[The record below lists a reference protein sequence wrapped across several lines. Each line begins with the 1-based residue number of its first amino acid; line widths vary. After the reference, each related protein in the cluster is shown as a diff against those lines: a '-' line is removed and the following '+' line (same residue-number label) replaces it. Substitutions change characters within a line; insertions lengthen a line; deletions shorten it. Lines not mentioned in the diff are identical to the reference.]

1 MSETKIVSEVYK
13 IDSTIESV
21 YAFLSDFNRIG
32 AIVDMAQKM
41 GAVQQMDQVKQISE
55 KIEDIRFT
63 KDTCT
68 FVVKG
73 LGEMAVK
80 ILEKEEPKLIKFGGD
95 GNLPFEFYLWI
106 QLLENGPYDTR
117 MRITFEGHMNMVIK
131 MMLKG
136 KLEKGINQ
144 LAEGLSKIP
153 YMMLR

>member
-1 MSETKIVSEVYK
+1 MSETKIISEVYK

-63 KDTCT
+63 EDTCT

-73 LGEMAVK
+73 LGE
-80 ILEKEEPKLIKFGGD
+80 EEPKLIKFGGD

-117 MRITFEGHMNMVIK
+117 MRITFEGHMNMMIK